1 MSQSVDLCVF
11 SVCLFVCMISNQGTS
26 KNHVICLKLS
36 VNTKP
41 CGIKRCARC
50 IKQGASDTKLPR
62 LGKFRSIISLSK
74 ITLDVVCPHIQLKKQ
89 GNKKSNITDGEGE
102 GGLLKIWKR

>member
-1 MSQSVDLCVF
+1 
-11 SVCLFVCMISNQGTS
+11 MISNQNTS
-26 KNHVICLKLS
+26 KNHVICLELS
-36 VNTKP
+36 VNAKP
-41 CGIKRCARC
+41 CGIKHCARC

-102 GGLLKIWKR
+102 GGGVAKNLEKVSNIVEFLTKKVS